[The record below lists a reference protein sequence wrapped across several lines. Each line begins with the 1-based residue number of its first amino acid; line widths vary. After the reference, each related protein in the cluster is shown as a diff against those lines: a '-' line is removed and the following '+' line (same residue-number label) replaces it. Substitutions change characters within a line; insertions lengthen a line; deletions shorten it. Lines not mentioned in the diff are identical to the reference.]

1 MRRGEDEGEVEEEE
15 EARRFLMTWDVD
27 KLDEYVMTPVAF
39 IDEQHSGKK
48 ETRLAPVI
56 PM

>member
-27 KLDEYVMTPVAF
+27 KLDEYVMTPVVF
-39 IDEQHSGKK
+39 IDE
-48 ETRLAPVI
+48 
-56 PM
+56 

>member
-27 KLDEYVMTPVAF
+27 ELDEYVMTPVVF

-48 ETRLAPVI
+48 KTRLAPVI

>member
-1 MRRGEDEGEVEEEE
+1 MRRGEDEGEGE
-15 EARRFLMTWDVD
+15 EAEGRRFLMTWDVD
-27 KLDEYVMTPVAF
+27 KLDEYVMTPVVL

-48 ETRLAPVI
+48 KIRLAPVI